1 MRKVSSVSE
10 PGGLAKKVSAAFAP
24 GGALADALPSF
35 EPRDSQRS
43 MAVAVAEVFESDGVL
58 LVEAGTGTGKTLAY
72 LVPAIL
78 SGHRV
83 LLSTGTKQLQD
94 QIYNKDLPTLRDVLQ
109 VRFTATYM
117 KGRGNYLCLH
127 RLDAFHAGE
136 ALLSPADRG
145 HFASIKKWAEQT
157 RTGDRTEIEGLP
169 DNLPFWGN
177 ISATSENCIGTECPQ
192 YDDCFV
198 TQMRRQAAESDLV
211 IVNHHLL
218 CADAA
223 VRQSDYGEVIPACH
237 YAVIDEA
244 HQLEDV
250 ATQYFGVSISPRRFE
265 RLTRDAR
272 RYIDREL
279 EHTPEEA
286 KPVRAVIDLAE
297 RYAEVFFGAA
307 RMHLSSIDRARIDPN
322 MLAPLA
328 ESGHRLAS
336 TLRRLDA
343 PLAHITERSEDLRS
357 LGRRASEL
365 ANHLDFVLEAAD
377 PDFVYFLERRGQ
389 GLFLRA
395 SPVDVS
401 AIIREL
407 LLDRMRATILTSATL
422 AVDGSFD
429 YQRVRLGIRDAI
441 EIRLEPEFD
450 YAKQTVLYLPEEM
463 PEPRASNFTQAA
475 ATEIAGLLEAT
486 RGRAFVLFTSHA
498 NLREV
503 HRLITDSVAFPL
515 LVQGTAPRSVLLRKF
530 KATPNAVLLAT
541 SSFWQGVDVSGD
553 TLSCVIIDK
562 LPFATPDDPITAARI
577 QAITEGGGN
586 PFAEYQVPLA
596 ILSLLQGIG
605 RLIRHRKDRGVLS
618 ILDPRVLTKS
628 YGQRFLA
635 SLPPAPI
642 VRGMKDVR
650 KFLDLQ
656 GM

>member
-1 MRKVSSVSE
+1 MREVSSVSE
-10 PGGLAKKVSAAFAP
+10 PEGLAKKVGTAFAT

-35 EPRDSQRS
+35 EPRDSQQR

-94 QIYNKDLPTLRDVLQ
+94 QIFNKDLPTLQDVLQ
-109 VRFTATYM
+109 VKFTATYM

-136 ALLSPADRG
+136 ELLNPIDRG
-145 HFASIKKWAEQT
+145 HFASIEKWAEQT
-157 RTGDRTEIEGLP
+157 STGDRTEIEDLP
-169 DNLPFWGN
+169 DDLPFWSD

-272 RYIDREL
+272 QYIDRDL

-286 KPVRAVIDLAE
+286 KPIRAVIDLAE
-297 RYAEVFFGAA
+297 RYAEIFFGAV
-307 RMHLSSIDRARIDPN
+307 RMRLSSIDRTRIDPD
-322 MLAPLA
+322 MLAPVV

-343 PLAHITERSEDLRS
+343 PLAHVTERSENLRS

-365 ANHLDFVLEAAD
+365 ATHLDFVLEAAD
-377 PDFVYFLERRGQ
+377 PGFVYFLERRGQ

-429 YQRVRLGIRDAI
+429 YQRMRLGIRDAI
-441 EIRLEPEFD
+441 EIRLESEFD

-463 PEPRASNFTQAA
+463 PEPRASNFAQAA

-515 LVQGTAPRSVLLRKF
+515 LVQGTAPRSVLLRNF

-618 ILDPRVLTKS
+618 ILDPRVLTKG
-628 YGQRFLA
+628 YGRRFLA

-642 VRGMKDVR
+642 VRDVQDVR

>member
-1 MRKVSSVSE
+1 MREVSSVSE
-10 PGGLAKKVSAAFAP
+10 PGGLARKVSAAFAR

-35 EPRDSQRS
+35 EPRDSQRR
-43 MAVAVAEVFESDGVL
+43 MAVAIAEVFESDGVL

-136 ALLSPADRG
+136 ELLSPVDRG
-145 HFASIKKWAEQT
+145 HFASIEEWAEQT
-157 RTGDRTEIEGLP
+157 STGDRTEIEDLP
-169 DNLPFWGN
+169 DDLPFWGD

-192 YDDCFV
+192 YDACFV

-265 RLTRDAR
+265 RLTRDAH
-272 RYIDREL
+272 RYIDRDL

-307 RMHLSSIDRARIDPN
+307 RMCLSSVDRMRIDPDT
-322 MLAPLA
+322 LAPVA

-336 TLRRLDA
+336 TLRSLDA
-343 PLAHITERSEDLRS
+343 PLARITERSEDLHS

-377 PDFVYFLERRGQ
+377 PGFVYFLERRGQ

-401 AIIREL
+401 AIIRKL

-429 YQRVRLGIRDAI
+429 YQRVRLGISNAI
-441 EIRLEPEFD
+441 EVRLEPEFD

-515 LVQGTAPRSVLLRKF
+515 LVQGTAPRSVLLRNF
-530 KATPNAVLLAT
+530 KATPNGVLLAT

-596 ILSLLQGIG
+596 ILSLLQGLG

-618 ILDPRVLTKS
+618 ILDPRVLTKG

-642 VRGMKDVR
+642 VRSVKDVR

>member
-1 MRKVSSVSE
+1 MHATPFDTNNLLENLNTVLVVIDNSLRIVYANHA
-10 PGGLAKKVSAAFAP
+10 GQALFA
-24 GGALADALPSF
+24 
-35 EPRDSQRS
+35 
-43 MAVAVAEVFESDGVL
+43 
-58 LVEAGTGTGKTLAY
+58 
-72 LVPAIL
+72 
-78 SGHRV
+78 
-83 LLSTGTKQLQD
+83 TGTKQLYGQPLAD
-94 QIYNKDLPTLRDVLQ
+94 FFVPNTINKARLRAAFRRGEDFTENEIKLYFRDNRVVLADLTVTNLSTEDGPTLLFEVKKIDQQKRISRENQQHAQHYAARELIRGLAHEIKNPLGGIRGAAQ
-109 VRFTATYM
+109 LLEKALESAEQKEFTQLIIEQSDRLRNLVDRLL
-117 KGRGNYLCLH
+117 GPNSLPRLEWCNLH
-127 RLDAFHAGE
+127 RPLE
-136 ALLSPADRG
+136 KVRSLMKAD
-145 HFASIKKWAEQT
+145 T
-157 RTGDRTEIEGLP
+157 
-169 DNLPFWGN
+169 
-177 ISATSENCIGTECPQ
+177 
-192 YDDCFV
+192 
-198 TQMRRQAAESDLV
+198 TQAIA
-211 IVNHHLL
+211 I
-218 CADAA
+218 
-223 VRQSDYGEVIPACH
+223 
-237 YAVIDEA
+237 
-244 HQLEDV
+244 
-250 ATQYFGVSISPRRFE
+250 
-265 RLTRDAR
+265 TRD
-272 RYIDREL
+272 YDPSI
-279 EHTPEEA
+279 PE
-286 KPVRAVIDLAE
+286 V
-297 RYAEVFFGAA
+297 
-307 RMHLSSIDRARIDPN
+307 RIDPD
-322 MLAPLA
+322 MLAPVV

-336 TLRRLDA
+336 TLRRLGA

-401 AIIREL
+401 TIIREL

-618 ILDPRVLTKS
+618 ILDPRILTKG
-628 YGQRFLA
+628 YGRRFLA